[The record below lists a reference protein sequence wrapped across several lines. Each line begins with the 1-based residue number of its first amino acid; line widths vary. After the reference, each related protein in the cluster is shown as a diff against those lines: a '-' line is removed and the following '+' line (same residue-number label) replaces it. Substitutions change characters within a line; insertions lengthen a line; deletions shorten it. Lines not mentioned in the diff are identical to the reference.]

1 MKQLF
6 FCFSFVLILMACS
19 TRQTIQG
26 RWAMEMDHNQDTA
39 IVVRGDI
46 VVPELRFERDTMY
59 MEVRTNGVIARS
71 ECMGVYSIE
80 DNLITVIDKMGE
92 QRVNR
97 FILKDDILTV
107 IDKDDPGKIIMR
119 LIRIKEKRVSQK

>member
-6 FCFSFVLILMACS
+6 FCFTFVAILMACS
-19 TRQTIQG
+19 TRPTIEG

-39 IVVRGDI
+39 IVVRGDTI
-46 VVPELRFERDTMY
+46 VAPELRFERDTMY

-80 DNLITVIDKMGE
+80 NNLITVIDKMGTK
-92 QRVNR
+92 QINQFV
-97 FILKDDILTV
+97 LKDDVLT
-107 IDKDDPGKIIMR
+107 IRDKDNPNKIIMR
-119 LIRIKEKRVSQK
+119 LIRIKEKE

>member
-6 FCFSFVLILMACS
+6 FCFTFVIILMACS
-19 TRQTIQG
+19 TRPTIEG

-39 IVVRGDI
+39 IVVRGDTI
-46 VVPELRFERDTMY
+46 VAPELRFERDTMY

-80 DNLITVIDKMGE
+80 NNLITVIDKMGTK
-92 QRVNR
+92 QINQFV
-97 FILKDDILTV
+97 LKDDVLT
-107 IDKDDPGKIIMR
+107 IRDKDNPNKIIMR
-119 LIRIKEKRVSQK
+119 LIRIKEKE